1 MKRILKEQSVL
12 DEREMQ
18 EMYRIEHAGFWA
30 MAVLLFGAIAAQL
43 LFGAP
48 PVQVAGEA
56 VVLAAV
62 CVAMLIAYARH
73 GIWDA
78 NSRPDV
84 RDNARYSVCFAL
96 VVGLIV
102 SLTGRVL
109 AAVIAAVVMLLVM
122 FVLLE
127 VMSCFVQARQRRREA
142 ELDEELGDEID
153 S

>member
-1 MKRILKEQSVL
+1 MKRILQEQSVL

-18 EMYRIEHAGFWA
+18 EMYRIEHKGFWA
-30 MAVLLFGAIAAQL
+30 MVVLLFGAIVVQL
-43 LFGAP
+43 ILGARP
-48 PVQVAGEA
+48 AQVAGEA

-62 CVAMLIAYARH
+62 CVAMLIAYARY

-78 NSRPDV
+78 NSRPDA
-84 RDNARYSVCFAL
+84 RGNARYSACFAL
-96 VVGLIV
+96 AVGLMV
-102 SLTGRVL
+102 FLTGRAL
-109 AAVIAAVVMLLVM
+109 AAVIAAAVMLPTM

-127 VMSCFVQARQRRREA
+127 VMSRFVQARQRRREA

>member
-1 MKRILKEQSVL
+1 MKRILRKRLVL
-12 DEREMQ
+12 DEREIQ
-18 EMYRIEHAGFWA
+18 EMYRIEHVGFWA
-30 MAVLLFGAIAAQL
+30 TVMLLFGAIVVQL
-43 LFGAP
+43 ILDAR

-56 VVLAAV
+56 VVLAVV

-78 NSRPDV
+78 NSRPNV

-102 SLTGRVL
+102 SLTGHAQ
-109 AAVIAAVVMLLVM
+109 AAVIATAVMLLAM

-127 VMSCFVQARQRRREA
+127 MMSRFVQARQRRREA
-142 ELDEELGDEID
+142 ALDEELEDEID